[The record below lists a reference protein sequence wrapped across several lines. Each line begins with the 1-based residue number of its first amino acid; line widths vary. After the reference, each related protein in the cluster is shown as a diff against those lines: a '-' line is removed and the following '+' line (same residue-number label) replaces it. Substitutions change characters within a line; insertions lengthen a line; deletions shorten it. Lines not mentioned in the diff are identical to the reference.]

1 VSGLISSRRKRK
13 CKHINIYDTMPPTTK
28 QALTYDCS
36 CQQPQALK
44 TASNGDTQSQ
54 TIYKFTA

>member
-1 VSGLISSRRKRK
+1 
-13 CKHINIYDTMPPTTK
+13 MPPTTK
-28 QALTYDCS
+28 QGLIYDCN